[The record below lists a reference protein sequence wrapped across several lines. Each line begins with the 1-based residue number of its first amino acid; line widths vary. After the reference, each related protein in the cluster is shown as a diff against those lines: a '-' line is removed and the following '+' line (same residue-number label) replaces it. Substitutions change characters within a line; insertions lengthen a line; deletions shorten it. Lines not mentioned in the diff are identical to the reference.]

1 MTKEELKNRNE
12 IVSKNKL
19 LESGIYFGHSK
30 SIWNPKMKP
39 YILTTKRGTHIIDI
53 LKTKKTLEFAYSIVK
68 KFAEREATFIFVGT
82 KKQAKETIKFNALR
96 TNSFYV
102 SERWLGG
109 TLTNNRTI
117 FARVRRMFDL
127 RKLAENNFEGY
138 TKKEGILF
146 NKELAKL
153 EKNLSGIQ
161 NMKSKPNIMIA
172 SNPKTDEI
180 AIKEAKKLGIKIIGI
195 VDTNVDPS
203 LVDIAIPGND
213 DSIKSITLIITIIAD
228 AIASVKGGDI
238 LFAYQDDSK
247 VNLPQEL
254 KSEKQFKRRFGQKT
268 QYIRNSNFRKD
279 DTRFRKD
286 DTRFRKDNTK
296 LNRED
301 SNFRKDDAK
310 FNKDDSKISEKPLK
324 EIKPKKDFIEKES
337 SKEFEN
343 KTSKIKN
350 EKQIEKNKTQ
360 KSQENL
366 SNLNVSE
373 LKEKAKL
380 KKVKNYS
387 KLKKDELIKVLS

>member
-1 MTKEELKNRNE
+1 MTKEESKNRNE

-19 LESGIYFGHSK
+19 LESGVYFGHSK

-53 LKTKKTLEFAYSIVK
+53 LKTKKTLEFAYQIVK

-127 RKLAENNFEGY
+127 KKLAENNFEGY

-195 VDTNVDPS
+195 VDTNVDPT

-228 AIASVKGGDI
+228 SIASVKGGDI

-268 QYIRNSNFRKD
+268 QYIRNTNFRKD

-286 DTRFRKDNTK
+286 DTRFRKDDTK
-296 LNRED
+296 
-301 SNFRKDDAK
+301 FRKDDTK

-337 SKEFEN
+337 SKEFKS
-343 KTSKIKN
+343 KTFEIKE
-350 EKQIEKNKTQ
+350 EKQIEKNKSQ
-360 KSQENL
+360 KPQENL

-373 LKEKAKL
+373 LREKAKL

>member
-1 MTKEELKNRNE
+1 MSEEKNKKE
-12 IVSKNKL
+12 IISKTKL
-19 LESGIYFGHSK
+19 LESGIYFGHHK

-39 YILTTKRGTHIIDI
+39 YILTTKKGTHIIDI
-53 LKTKKTLEFAYSIVK
+53 QKTQRTLAFAYSIVK

-82 KKQAKETIKFNALR
+82 KRQAKETIKFNALR

-117 FARVRRMFDL
+117 FKRVRKMFEL
-127 RKLAENNFEGY
+127 EKLVENNFEGY

-153 EKNLSGIQ
+153 QRNLSGIK
-161 NMKSKPNIMIA
+161 NMKSKPNLMIVA
-172 SNPKTDEI
+172 DPKTDEI

-238 LFAYQDDSK
+238 LYAFKDDSE

-254 KSEKQFKRRFGQKT
+254 KSEKPLKRKFGSRT
-268 QYIRNSNFRKD
+268 QYRTNNFK
-279 DTRFRKD
+279 
-286 DTRFRKDNTK
+286 
-296 LNRED
+296 
-301 SNFRKDDAK
+301 
-310 FNKDDSKISEKPLK
+310 KDDSKFNKTFKIKKENNFPKEIQKNKLEIQKEKDPIKKFKDEKP
-324 EIKPKKDFIEKES
+324 
-337 SKEFEN
+337 
-343 KTSKIKN
+343 KIKN
-350 EKQIEKNKTQ
+350 EKIENI
-360 KSQENL
+360 QEDL
-366 SNLNVSE
+366 TNLNIIQ
-373 LKEKAKL
+373 LKEKARI
-380 KKVKNYS
+380 KKIKNYS
-387 KLKKDELIKVLS
+387 KLKKDELINALLKE

>member
-19 LESGIYFGHSK
+19 LESGVYFGHSK

-53 LKTKKTLEFAYSIVK
+53 LKTKKTLEFAYQIVK

-127 RKLAENNFEGY
+127 KKLAENNFEGY

-195 VDTNVDPS
+195 VDTNVDPT

-254 KSEKQFKRRFGQKT
+254 KSEKHFKRRFGQKT
-268 QYIRNSNFRKD
+268 QYIRNTNFRKD

-286 DTRFRKDNTK
+286 DTRFRKDDTK
-296 LNRED
+296 FN
-301 SNFRKDDAK
+301 KDDTK

-337 SKEFEN
+337 SKEFKS
-343 KTSKIKN
+343 KTFEIKE
-350 EKQIEKNKTQ
+350 EKQIEKNKSQ
-360 KSQENL
+360 KPQENL

-373 LKEKAKL
+373 LREKAKL

>member
-19 LESGIYFGHSK
+19 LESGVYFGHSK

-53 LKTKKTLEFAYSIVK
+53 LKTKKTLEFAYQIVK

-127 RKLAENNFEGY
+127 KKLAENNFEGY

-268 QYIRNSNFRKD
+268 QYIRNTNFRKD

-286 DTRFRKDNTK
+286 DTK
-296 LNRED
+296 L
-301 SNFRKDDAK
+301 
-310 FNKDDSKISEKPLK
+310 NKDDSKISEKPLK

-337 SKEFEN
+337 SKEFKS
-343 KTSKIKN
+343 KTFEIKE
-350 EKQIEKNKTQ
+350 EKQIEKSKTQ
-360 KSQENL
+360 KPQENL

-373 LKEKAKL
+373 LREKAKL